1 MPPSLP
7 PPPNRLL
14 EALLRHC
21 GPLDRR
27 RIDSVTL
34 PVGHT
39 VYVVGQTM
47 SHVYFPTAGVL
58 SVLVQL
64 ENGESAESL
73 SVGNEGFVGLPVW
86 LGLKRSVDRV
96 ILQAPGEMRRISA
109 RAFCDLI
116 DGSRGASRLL
126 KHFAAYTLQAAYR
139 AVVCNTHHTVR
150 ERACRWIL
158 AMADRAR
165 SPQLQLRHAL
175 LAHMLGVQR
184 PTVSDMASG
193 LRREGV
199 LDYRRTRITILDR
212 PRLEQRA
219 CECYRVMNELYA
231 QLVEPLL

>member
-1 MPPSLP
+1 MTSRQA

-21 GPLDRR
+21 KAPQP
-27 RIDSVTL
+27 RIDSVTF

-39 VYVVGQTM
+39 VYVVGQAM

-58 SVLVQL
+58 SILVQL

-73 SVGNEGFVGLPVW
+73 SVGNEGFIGLPVW
-86 LGLKRSVDRV
+86 FGLQRSVDRV
-96 ILQAPGEMRRISA
+96 MLQAPGEVRRIST
-109 RAFCDLI
+109 RVFCDLI
-116 DGSRGASRLL
+116 EGSRGASRLL
-126 KHFAAYTLQAAYR
+126 KHFTAYTLQAAYR
-139 AVVCNTHHTVR
+139 AVVCNAHHSVR

-158 AMADRAR
+158 ATADRAR
-165 SPQLQLRHAL
+165 SSQLRLSHAL

-184 PTVSDMASG
+184 PTVSDVAGG

-199 LDYRRTRITILDR
+199 LGYRRTRVTILDR
-212 PRLEQRA
+212 GRLEQGA
-219 CECYRVMNELYA
+219 CECYRAMNDLYA